1 MKDGNNVIAR
11 VANSHMPMHI
21 MAPEVRRFLLRFQ
34 GLSVYKK
41 LGLFCRLQRCSGSEN
56 ECRSPY
62 PKS

>member
-11 VANSHMPMHI
+11 VADSHVPTRI
-21 MAPEVRRFLLRFQ
+21 MTSEVRRFLLRFQ
-34 GLSVYKK
+34 RLSVYKK

-56 ECRSPY
+56 GRRSPY